1 MCCQCFCNICLKS
14 FYGLSLINCIVED
27 LTCNSS
33 LSKFFMCYFLS
44 FCKYINCWCWQYFW
58 FTLLRFEVLIYK
70 CMCSF
75 IVCKVCKIY
84 GECIIASI
92 CYEVHFC
99 CICICCCEILSNA
112 VTLLVIV
119 LEVVSC
125 FFWFW
130 FYWFWC
136 WSYLFCKFCFQFVN
150 FCFCFCNFILKLA
163 HFFL

>member
-1 MCCQCFCNICLKS
+1 MIHTTFFSWFRSWGIVSVNIFIAETS
-14 FYGLSLINCIVED
+14 VVVQISIF
-27 LTCNSS
+27 
-33 LSKFFMCYFLS
+33 
-44 FCKYINCWCWQYFW
+44 FW
-58 FTLLRFEVLIYK
+58 FNLLRFEVLVYK
-70 CMCSF
+70 SMCSF

-84 GECIIASI
+84 GESIIASI

-130 FYWFWC
+130 FRGWNYWSWFYWFWC
-136 WSYLFCKFCFQFVN
+136 WSYLFCIRTYKSMCS
-150 FCFCFCNFILKLA
+150 FIVCKV
-163 HFFL
+163 